1 VGEITI
7 RVATAPAYDVRIGA
21 GNLASVAAALRE
33 RSSVALLSDAKVAPL
48 YAAALGLAPNTPKLV
63 VPAGES
69 SKEFAVLERVLD
81 FLCTAGLDRRGA
93 LVALGGGV
101 IGDLGGCA
109 AALYMR
115 GIDFVQVPTTLL
127 AQVDSSVGGKTAVNL
142 RAGKNLAG
150 AFHQPTLVVADTRTL
165 GTLSAPEYRSG
176 LGEVVKTAL
185 LEGETA
191 LAFLENNLKSVLE
204 RDPELLAELVARCV
218 RTKAAVV
225 ERDPRE
231 AGERKTLNLGHTF
244 AHAIEHEAGYGVI
257 PHGVAVAAG
266 VGLALRAA
274 RELGVL
280 TDASLVDRT
289 LALLGQL
296 GLPDGITAL
305 RASSGTPLA
314 ASTLAAAMRLD
325 KKSVRGEARFVLPER
340 AGRMRL
346 DVPIDAR
353 TLERLLS

>member
-1 VGEITI
+1 MAQITI
-7 RVATAPAYDVRIGA
+7 RVATAPAYDVCVGT
-21 GNLASVAAALRE
+21 GNLGTVAATLRE
-33 RSSVALLSDAKVAPL
+33 RSALAVLSDANVAPL
-48 YAAALGLAPNTPKLV
+48 YANALGLASSTPQLV
-63 VPAGES
+63 VPAGEA
-69 SKEFAVLERVLD
+69 SKDFAVLERVLD

-127 AQVDSSVGGKTAVNL
+127 AQVDSSVGGKTAINL

-150 AFHQPTLVVADTRTL
+150 VFHQPALVIADTRTL
-165 GTLSAPEYRSG
+165 GTLSALEYRSG

-185 LEGETA
+185 LEGDAA

-204 RDPELLAELVARCV
+204 RDPELLVELVARCV

-231 AGERKTLNLGHTF
+231 AGERKSLNLGHTF
-244 AHAIEHEAGYGVI
+244 AHAIEHEAGYGTI
-257 PHGVAVAAG
+257 AHGVAVAAG
-266 VGLALRAA
+266 VALALRAS
-274 RELGVL
+274 RELGL
-280 TDASLVDRT
+280 LADANLVERT
-289 LALLGQL
+289 LALLRKL
-296 GLPDGITAL
+296 GLPDGLAAL
-305 RASSGTPLA
+305 RQSSNKPLA
-314 ASTLAAAMRLD
+314 ADALAAAMRLD
-325 KKSVRGEARFVLPER
+325 KKSVSGEARFVLPER
-340 AGRMRL
+340 AGRIRL